1 MFMELPVSG
10 LHRLFHTT
18 PSLLSS
24 TSARTPT
31 TLESVTEDAHTYDLL
46 YPEPNTLRQ
55 TQHHAY
61 PLKNGDPLSA
71 ALAATSHDDWGGLDI
86 QSPDDVRIIIAQDG
100 NVLAQQPRVL
110 YDSQPPPPLP
120 VGRQAYR
127 SEGPEGG
134 DIPGGLQATG
144 IRRRNTSAQGSQ
156 QAPKSRHERRLSFA
170 QSSQSQLTSPTSP
183 SSPEAEFRGAFS
195 NPKLRRASLRPATG
209 GGESAQSRVARE
221 RREETEALLGC
232 MFGSTGLPLVSSTK
246 LHIKPAGSG
255 VTSNGVTSPVAL
267 ETPRGFPRR
276 RTPLTRSTALEEL
289 HSLPPPGGPGLSET
303 TDRNISRPN
312 NSSIIITRIFSVDA
326 ANPVPLPD
334 HVSTETKNPILA
346 SGPFQ
351 DQHLQELSA
360 ITAETEKAKQVKTPT
375 YAVAIVLQ
383 LPADRH
389 RSFPPSLHEATPVL
403 GHSHDRLSQSP
414 KQMGHWT
421 WEDSTHQNGCISET
435 DRDIE
440 NVIDHWNML
449 NRVASSLETVAQE
462 KIRQLLRRAEANQAR
477 LPVQIPANAVNMH
490 SYSKQKRLKQ
500 PSQRTIQLPCDALQQ
515 CTIIQKEAEMAGKRV
530 ALALKIRKVIAG
542 QGRWGIWREE
552 ARWIERW
559 AGKREQNFFF
569 FNLLTAFL
577 GTHTE
582 WLDTL
587 GPSWCRRRHTK
598 QVHQSR
604 RDVSIIQHR
613 TVIVSSD
620 KMAARRLIF
629 LLSGFLPSTHF
640 NSIQEEGNR
649 PHSPWSCAD
658 YSQSPPSGI
667 SVLRQQ
673 SLRRTINRRQRG
685 NRAVPN
691 SKRHGRGASFS
702 GQDLGFAQG
711 LNSVVDSSVQQHGR
725 RASDARSIRSLPL
738 PISSSES
745 TRKSSSTTTGTA
757 IYDIPVPIPHFSS
770 LSPESLL
777 GTSAEARP
785 GSSGSLASLSLKHTL
800 TRSEG
805 TDHSN
810 TSTDS
815 QSMSRWGSMISGF
828 WSVRRGSS
836 TDGSDA
842 LSSQDGLGISGVPR
856 DRRGSRPMGKLA
868 QMVEEIDR
876 PLETRLG
883 VQNSARA
890 LAATQGPTSV
900 PSAPNLPEISTL
912 PDHSTPAKNIPERP
926 KIEHFPMKLSI
937 DGNDGVVDV
946 DLRMP
951 NSFSSSFASSMSS
964 PKATHTGASSFN
976 ESSLYGRN
984 SSHEAFPSA
993 PESMVDVAGWLKGY
1007 HQDFALQAVRPYK
1020 ELKDDIIRS
1029 MRSEPIQAPPPST
1042 GDPALMPWTEVCT
1055 TLIADAQDFSVTRLS
1070 LRRRAAPTSTSP
1082 TELPTTQLP
1091 TNASPAFE
1099 EEIVSEKIMDL
1110 DATLIDAVER
1120 VLAQS
1125 THSSRAH
1132 SRTASPSRPDEGS
1145 ALEVPRSEC
1154 RRLVLG
1160 ALEQVAK
1167 SVGEEQMGRGR
1178 DVRPG
1183 TQRERGVGLDSTLR
1197 EGVRKWL
1204 NGGVGAV

>member
-1 MFMELPVSG
+1 MELPVSG

-18 PSLLSS
+18 PSLLASS
-24 TSARTPT
+24 AARTPA

-61 PLKNGDPLSA
+61 PLKNGDPSSA

-86 QSPDDVRIIIAQDG
+86 QSPEDVRIIIAQDG

-120 VGRQAYR
+120 ATRQAHP
-127 SEGPEGG
+127 SEGSEGG
-134 DIPGGLQATG
+134 DIPGGLQAAG
-144 IRRRNTSAQGSQ
+144 VRRRNTSAQGSQ
-156 QAPKSRHERRLSFA
+156 KAPKARHERRLSFA
-170 QSSQSQLTSPTSP
+170 QSPQSQLTSPTSP
-183 SSPEAEFRGAFS
+183 SSPETEFRGAFS
-195 NPKLRRASLRPATG
+195 NPKLRRSSLRPATS
-209 GGESAQSRVARE
+209 GGESTQSRVARE
-221 RREETEALLGC
+221 RREETEALLAC

-255 VTSNGVTSPVAL
+255 VTSNGVTSPVAF
-267 ETPRGFPRR
+267 ETSRGIPRR
-276 RTPLTRSTALEEL
+276 RTPLTRSTTMEEL
-289 HSLPPPGGPGLSET
+289 HSFPPPGGSGLSED
-303 TDRNISRPN
+303 TDREIPRPN
-312 NSSIIITRIFSVDA
+312 NSSVLITRIFSVDA
-326 ANPVPLPD
+326 ASPIPLPD
-334 HVSTETKNPILA
+334 HVHTETESPNLTG
-346 SGPFQ
+346 SFQ
-351 DQHLQELSA
+351 DQQLHDLSVM
-360 ITAETEKAKQVKTPT
+360 TAKTEKAKQVKTPT

-389 RSFPPSLHEATPVL
+389 RSFTPSLHEATPAL
-403 GHSHDRLSQSP
+403 AERHERLSQSP
-414 KQMGHWT
+414 KQMGHWS
-421 WEDSTHQNGCISET
+421 WEDSTHPNGYISDA

-462 KIRQLLRRAEANQAR
+462 KIRHLLERVEANQVR
-477 LPVQIPANAVNMH
+477 LPVQIPAKAVDMH

-500 PSQRTIQLPCDALQQ
+500 PSQRTIQLPSDALQR
-515 CTIIQKEAEMAGKRV
+515 CTIIQKEAEIAGKRV
-530 ALALKIRKVIAG
+530 AFSLKIRKVIAG

-552 ARWIERW
+552 ARWIEKW
-559 AGKREQNFFF
+559 AGKREHDFFF

-582 WLDTL
+582 WLDML
-587 GPSWCRRRHTK
+587 GPSWYRRRHTK

-629 LLSGFLPSTHF
+629 LLSAFLPSTLV
-640 NSIQEEGNR
+640 NSVPEDGNR
-649 PHSPWSCAD
+649 PHSPWSSAG

-685 NRAVPN
+685 NRAVAT
-691 SKRHGRGASFS
+691 SRRHARGVSFS
-702 GQDLGFAQG
+702 GQDLAFTPG
-711 LNSVVDSSVQQHGR
+711 LNGTADPGVQQHGR

-738 PISSSES
+738 PIASSES

-757 IYDIPVPIPHFSS
+757 IYDTPVPVPHFSS

-785 GSSGSLASLSLKHTL
+785 GSSGSFASLSLKHTL

-805 TDHSN
+805 TDQSN

-815 QSMSRWGSMISGF
+815 KSMSRWGSMISGF
-828 WSVRRGSS
+828 WSIRRGSS

-842 LSSQDGLGISGVPR
+842 LSSQEGLGISGVPR
-856 DRRGSRPMGKLA
+856 ERRGSRPMGKLA
-868 QMVEEIDR
+868 QMVEELDK
-876 PLETRLG
+876 PMESRLG
-883 VQNSARA
+883 MQNSAKA
-890 LAATQGPTSV
+890 LAASQGPTSV
-900 PSAPNLPEISTL
+900 PNLQEISTL
-912 PDHSTPAKNIPERP
+912 PEHSTPAKNIPERP
-926 KIEHFPMKLSI
+926 KIEQFPLKLSI
-937 DGNDGVVDV
+937 DRNDGVVDV

-984 SSHEAFPSA
+984 SSHEAFQPA
-993 PESMVDVAGWLKGY
+993 PESTVDVAGWLKGY

-1020 ELKDDIIRS
+1020 ELKDDIERS
-1029 MRSEPIQAPPPST
+1029 MRFEPIQTPPPST
-1042 GDPALMPWTEVCT
+1042 GDPALTPWTEVCT

-1070 LRRRAAPTSTSP
+1070 LRRRSVPTTSR
-1082 TELPTTQLP
+1082 TQSPTTQFP
-1091 TNASPAFE
+1091 TNSSPAME
-1099 EEIVSEKIMDL
+1099 EEIVPEKIMDL

-1120 VLAQS
+1120 VLAHS
-1125 THSSRAH
+1125 IHSSRAH

-1183 TQRERGVGLDSTLR
+1183 TEGERGVAVDNTLR

-1204 NGGVGAV
+1204 NGGLGAV

>member
-18 PSLLSS
+18 PSLLSA
-24 TSARTPT
+24 TSARTPA

-55 TQHHAY
+55 SQHHAY
-61 PLKNGDPLSA
+61 PLKNGDPSSA

-100 NVLAQQPRVL
+100 NALAQQSRVL

-120 VGRQAYR
+120 VTVHAHR
-127 SEGPEGG
+127 SDGPESS
-134 DIPGGLQATG
+134 DIPVGLQTAG
-144 IRRRNTSAQGSQ
+144 VRRRNTSAQGSQ
-156 QAPKSRHERRLSFA
+156 KAPQARHERRLSFA
-170 QSSQSQLTSPTSP
+170 QSPQSQLASPTSP

-195 NPKLRRASLRPATG
+195 NPKLRRSSLRPATS
-209 GGESAQSRVARE
+209 GGESTQSRVARE
-221 RREETEALLGC
+221 WREETEAILGC

-267 ETPRGFPRR
+267 ETPRGIPRR
-276 RTPLTRSTALEEL
+276 RTPLTRSTTLEEL
-289 HSLPPPGGPGLSET
+289 HSFPRPGGSGLSED

-312 NSSIIITRIFSVDA
+312 NSSILITRIFSVDA
-326 ANPVPLPD
+326 ANPIPLPD
-334 HVSTETKNPILA
+334 HANTKTDNPNPP

-351 DQHLQELSA
+351 DQPLQELSA
-360 ITAETEKAKQVKTPT
+360 NTAETEKAKQVKTPT

-389 RSFPPSLHEATPVL
+389 RSFTPSLHEATPVL
-403 GHSHDRLSQSP
+403 AHSHDRLSQSP
-414 KQMGHWT
+414 SQMGQWT
-421 WEDSTHQNGCISET
+421 WEDATHPNGCISDT

-440 NVIDHWNML
+440 NVIDHWTML

-462 KIRQLLRRAEANQAR
+462 GIRDLLRSVEANQV
-477 LPVQIPANAVNMH
+477 PVQIPAKAVDMRSN
-490 SYSKQKRLKQ
+490 SKQRRLKQ
-500 PSQRTIQLPCDALQQ
+500 PSQRTIQLSSGALQQ
-515 CTIIQKEAEMAGKRV
+515 CAIIQKEAEMAGKRM
-530 ALALKIRKVIAG
+530 AMALKTRKVIAG

-552 ARWIERW
+552 ARWIEKL

-582 WLDTL
+582 WLDML
-587 GPSWCRRRHTK
+587 GPSWYRRRNTK

-613 TVIVSSD
+613 TVIVASD

-629 LLSGFLPSTHF
+629 LLSAFLPSTHV
-640 NSIQEEGNR
+640 NSVQEEINR
-649 PHSPWSCAD
+649 PHSPWSNAG
-658 YSQSPPSGI
+658 YSQSPPSGF
-667 SVLRQQ
+667 SSLRQL
-673 SLRRTINRRQRG
+673 SLRRTINIKLQRG
-685 NRAVPN
+685 NRVVAN
-691 SKRHGRGASFS
+691 SRRHARGVSFS
-702 GQDLGFAQG
+702 GQDLAFAQD
-711 LNSVVDSSVQQHGR
+711 LNGTPDPSVQQHSR
-725 RASDARSIRSLPL
+725 RASDARSIKSLPL
-738 PISSSES
+738 PISSSET
-745 TRKSSSTTTGTA
+745 TRKSSCTTTETA
-757 IYDIPVPIPHFSS
+757 VDDTVPIPHFSS

-785 GSSGSLASLSLKHTL
+785 GSSGSFASLSLKHTL

-805 TDHSN
+805 TDHS
-810 TSTDS
+810 TDS
-815 QSMSRWGSMISGF
+815 LSMSRWGSMISGF
-828 WSVRRGSS
+828 WSIRRGSS
-836 TDGSDA
+836 TDASEA
-842 LSSQDGLGISGVPR
+842 LSSQEGLGISGVSR
-856 DRRGSRPMGKLA
+856 DRRGSRSVGKLA
-868 QMVEEIDR
+868 QMVEEVGK

-883 VQNSARA
+883 MQNSAK
-890 LAATQGPTSV
+890 AAASQGPTSV
-900 PSAPNLPEISTL
+900 PNLQESSTFPEQ
-912 PDHSTPAKNIPERP
+912 STPAKNIPERP
-926 KIEHFPMKLSI
+926 KIEQFPMKLSI
-937 DGNDGVVDV
+937 DGNDGVIDV

-976 ESSLYGRN
+976 EASLYGRS
-984 SSHEAFPSA
+984 SSHEALPPA
-993 PESMVDVAGWLKGY
+993 PESTAEVAGWLKSY
-1007 HQDFALQAVRPYK
+1007 HQDFALQAVKPYK

-1029 MRSEPIQAPPPST
+1029 MRLEPIQTPPPSA
-1042 GDPALMPWTEVCT
+1042 GDPALTHWTEVCT

-1070 LRRRAAPTSTSP
+1070 LRRRSAPTSKSP
-1082 TELPTTQLP
+1082 TQSPKTQFPTSIP
-1091 TNASPAFE
+1091 PAME
-1099 EEIVSEKIMDL
+1099 EAIHSEKIMDL

-1183 TQRERGVGLDSTLR
+1183 TEGERGVGLDSTLR

-1204 NGGVGAV
+1204 NGGAGTV

>member
-55 TQHHAY
+55 SQHHAY
-61 PLKNGDPLSA
+61 PLKNGDPSSA

-86 QSPDDVRIIIAQDG
+86 QSPDNVRIIIAQDG
-100 NVLAQQPRVL
+100 NLLTQQPRVL

-120 VGRQAYR
+120 VTRHAYR
-127 SEGPEGG
+127 SEGPGG
-134 DIPGGLQATG
+134 TDISGGSQAAG
-144 IRRRNTSAQGSQ
+144 VRRRNTSVQGSQ
-156 QAPKSRHERRLSFA
+156 KTPKTRHERRLSFV
-170 QSSQSQLTSPTSP
+170 QSPQSQLASPTSP

-195 NPKLRRASLRPATG
+195 NPKLRRSSLRPATS
-209 GGESAQSRVARE
+209 GGESTQSRVARE
-221 RREETEALLGC
+221 SREETEALLGC
-232 MFGSTGLPLVSSTK
+232 MFGSTGLPLLSSTK
-246 LHIKPAGSG
+246 LHVKPAGSG
-255 VTSNGVTSPVAL
+255 VASNGVASPVAL
-267 ETPRGFPRR
+267 DTPRGFPRR
-276 RTPLTRSTALEEL
+276 RTPLTRSTTLEEI
-289 HSLPPPGGPGLSET
+289 HSFPPPGGSGLSED
-303 TDRNISRPN
+303 TDRNIPRPN
-312 NSSIIITRIFSVDA
+312 NSSILITRVFSIDTP
-326 ANPVPLPD
+326 NPIPLPD
-334 HVSTETKNPILA
+334 HVIPETDNPKLP
-346 SGPFQ
+346 SSPSQ
-351 DQHLQELSA
+351 DQQFRELSA
-360 ITAETEKAKQVKTPT
+360 ITAETEKAKQVKTPS

-389 RSFPPSLHEATPVL
+389 RSFTPSSHEATPVL
-403 GHSHDRLSQSP
+403 AHSHDRWSQSP
-414 KQMGHWT
+414 KQLGQCP
-421 WEDSTHQNGCISET
+421 WEDSTHLNGCISDT

-449 NRVASSLETVAQE
+449 NRVASSLETIAQE
-462 KIRQLLRRAEANQAR
+462 KIRHLLGEVEANQTR
-477 LPVQIPANAVNMH
+477 LPVQIPAKVVDLR

-500 PSQRTIQLPCDALQQ
+500 PTQRTIQLPSDALQE
-515 CTIIQKEAEMAGKRV
+515 CAMVQKEAEMAGKRV
-530 ALALKIRKVIAG
+530 ALALNIRKVIAG

-582 WLDTL
+582 WLDML
-587 GPSWCRRRHTK
+587 GPSWYRRRQRK
-598 QVHQSR
+598 NVHQSR
-604 RDVSIIQHR
+604 RDVSMIQHR

-629 LLSGFLPSTHF
+629 LLSAFLPSTHV
-640 NSIQEEGNR
+640 NSVQEEGNR
-649 PHSPWSCAD
+649 PHSPWSGTG

-685 NRAVPN
+685 NRAVTN
-691 SKRHGRGASFS
+691 SRRHTRGVSFS
-702 GQDLGFAQG
+702 GQDLAFAQG
-711 LNSVVDSSVQQHGR
+711 LNGTTDPIVQQHGR
-725 RASDARSIRSLPL
+725 RSSDARSIRSLPL

-745 TRKSSSTTTGTA
+745 TQKSSSTTTRTA
-757 IYDIPVPIPHFSS
+757 IYDNPVPVPHFSS

-785 GSSGSLASLSLKHTL
+785 GSSGSFASLSLKHTL

-810 TSTDS
+810 TSSDS

-828 WSVRRGSS
+828 WSIRRGSS
-836 TDGSDA
+836 TEQSDV
-842 LSSQDGLGISGVPR
+842 LSSQEGLGISGVPR
-856 DRRGSRPMGKLA
+856 VKRSSRPMGKLA
-868 QMVEEIDR
+868 QMVEEVDK

-883 VQNSARA
+883 MQNSAKVLGA
-890 LAATQGPTSV
+890 SQGPTSV
-900 PSAPNLPEISTL
+900 PSFQGASTL
-912 PDHSTPAKNIPERP
+912 TEHSTPAKNIPERP

-984 SSHEAFPSA
+984 SSHEAFPTA
-993 PESMVDVAGWLKGY
+993 PESTADVAGWLRGY

-1020 ELKDDIIRS
+1020 ELKEDITRS
-1029 MRSEPIQAPPPST
+1029 MRFEPIQTLPPST
-1042 GDPALMPWTEVCT
+1042 GDPALMPWTELCT
-1055 TLIADAQDFSVTRLS
+1055 TLIADAQTFSVTRLS
-1070 LRRRAAPTSTSP
+1070 LRRRLAPTSTSP
-1082 TELPTTQLP
+1082 TQSHTTQFP
-1091 TNASPAFE
+1091 ANSPPAME
-1099 EEIVSEKIMDL
+1099 EEILSEKIMDL
-1110 DATLIDAVER
+1110 DAILIDAVER

-1145 ALEVPRSEC
+1145 ALEVPR
-1154 RRLVLG
+1154 
-1160 ALEQVAK
+1160 
-1167 SVGEEQMGRGR
+1167 
-1178 DVRPG
+1178 
-1183 TQRERGVGLDSTLR
+1183 
-1197 EGVRKWL
+1197 
-1204 NGGVGAV
+1204 